1 MWPSLWVA
9 FFLIPP
15 VMLRAVVGRQGL
27 TSTTH
32 TTEPAHPSS
41 FHCQGPS
48 SGRFELWVAT
58 LWMWRLTVL
67 ILLLKLVSVLVP
79 RRGFL
84 CQKFGGRSACHVLR
98 MALSPCMKTAC
109 SPSDAEEGCLPRVLF
124 VSGAALCLIRTRHL
138 CSLLALDHNAFQV
151 GRWGGLIS
159 FLLLP
164 TSSSLVRM

>member
-9 FFLIPP
+9 FFFISPM
-15 VMLRAVVGRQGL
+15 MLRAVVGRQGL

-48 SGRFELWVAT
+48 SGRFELWDSHPSDVEAHSPHAVAQAT
-58 LWMWRLTVL
+58 
-67 ILLLKLVSVLVP
+67 VSVLVP

-84 CQKFGGRSACHVLR
+84 CQKSGGRSACHVLR

-138 CSLLALDHNAFQV
+138 CSLLALDHNASQV

-159 FLLLP
+159 FLLP